1 MEHQGFSLG
10 SISKGDTQKW
20 NSLLHNLL
28 DHSARFA
35 QCLGHI
41 ENFDCKAG
49 PAVAAATDLE
59 ADPAVVVATA
69 AELDLEAVV
78 VVAADLVAAAA
89 QPAAQVVAVEQVAAA
104 PLAAVSANSAVQLA
118 AAPAHS
124 AQYQLIADFRFPL
137 ERLLVRQ
144 S

>member
-20 NSLLHNLL
+20 NSLLRNLL

-35 QCLGHI
+35 QC
-41 ENFDCKAG
+41 FDHTEDSGCTAG
-49 PAVAAATDLE
+49 PAVAVATDPVAELE
-59 ADPAVVVATA
+59 VVATG
-69 AELDLEAVV
+69 LVV
-78 VVAADLVAAAA
+78 VVA
-89 QPAAQVVAVEQVAAA
+89 QPAVR
-104 PLAAVSANSAVQLA
+104 LASEMV
-118 AAPAHS
+118 
-124 AQYQLIADFRFPL
+124 DFPL

>member
-20 NSLLHNLL
+20 NSLLRNLL

-35 QCLGHI
+35 QRLGHI

-59 ADPAVVVATA
+59 A
-69 AELDLEAVV
+69 VV
-78 VVAADLVAAAA
+78 VVVADLVAAAA

-104 PLAAVSANSAVQLA
+104 PLAAVSAHSAVQLA

>member
-20 NSLLHNLL
+20 NSLLRNLL

-59 ADPAVVVATA
+59 ADPVVVVATA
-69 AELDLEAVV
+69 AELDHEAVV
-78 VVAADLVAAAA
+78 VVAADLVAAVA
-89 QPAAQVVAVEQVAAA
+89 QPAAQVVVVE
-104 PLAAVSANSAVQLA
+104 
-118 AAPAHS
+118 
-124 AQYQLIADFRFPL
+124 
-137 ERLLVRQ
+137 
-144 S
+144 